1 MPPRVWKW
9 GSKGAVIHWK
19 RREEGVLSIEKTG
32 VRHMHFYFEK
42 KNGLYWQ
49 VGSLWGLKNM
59 GLFPNT
65 LAQYVSIPHLY
76 HHLYPH
82 LHPHLHWSMTMSS
95 KKMFIMYQYM
105 ENSNQPAYLCI
116 LISLCDI
123 WIQWNLYWGQ
133 IRPLL
138 SCIDMRS
145 DSKHCCLYM
154 VQDTFLWSQ
163 MCNYSLRIMGTPLC
177 FFSVFFVVW

>member
-1 MPPRVWKW
+1 MRVQ
-9 GSKGAVIHWK
+9 GSCHSLEKERGRGSEHWK
-19 RREEGVLSIEKTG
+19 NWSKTHAFLFWKKKWSLLTSGLIVGVEKYG
-32 VRHMHFYFEK
+32 A
-42 KNGLYWQ
+42 
-49 VGSLWGLKNM
+49 
-59 GLFPNT
+59 FPQHIPL